1 MKYLILLL
9 FSLLLTFSSFLAQDT
24 TYYEIKDGYILNSN
38 PPIKITNKKVIKEIT
53 SYSKK
58 DSSKK
63 VITGYYPSGELKYIY
78 NRSLNKNKY
87 MPDGIDKQFYKNGKI
102 KSIAKYDY
110 STSYPPVFF
119 KRYSNIGELYQLTKS
134 SKINSNGRRK
144 NTYIYTLD
152 TISRWSSN
160 SAIKY
165 KKNDDKVLNNKTIYK
180 KNDKYQGEILIS
192 YNEQNK
198 GFDTIRSGTIGY
210 LKQVKNLTIL
220 TENKYNNN
228 KLETSTQ
235 YFRNGKLKKV
245 TKNGKV
251 ILEYN
256 KYGFPLVRNDSVFDY
271 EFKDTTGMLHNIGIV
286 KNGKLIL
293 STHFSHTIRN
303 CKNHQIYFDTT
314 LNTFD
319 PIWRKE
325 FYPDGSLSYY
335 EIKSDFNES
344 DFLNFN
350 RTYFD
355 SVSDTILNVNLHYY
369 FNKNESKYD
378 SITFQ
383 SKYRD
388 KDYYGSKH
396 WENDTVIY
404 NGFIPEEDEYYSEFE
419 IMFFENEKLKK
430 ELFLTKDLN
439 DTLKIIEYVND
450 STLIEETYERS
461 NGEKVIN
468 KKVMHKKTFNTNTSP
483 PIEEE
488 ELFEGDKFKGEE
500 INN

>member
-9 FSLLLTFSSFLAQDT
+9 FPLLLTLSSFLAQDT
-24 TYYEIKDGYILNSN
+24 TYYEIKDGYILDSN
-38 PPIKITNKKVIKEIT
+38 PPVKVLNKKVIKEIT
-53 SYSKK
+53 TYSKK
-58 DSSKK
+58 DNSKK

-102 KSIAKYDY
+102 KSIAKYEY
-110 STSYPPVFF
+110 SISYPPVFF
-119 KRYSNIGELYQLTKS
+119 KRYSNTGELYQVTKS
-134 SKINSNGRRK
+134 SKILPNGRRK
-144 NTYIYTLD
+144 NTYLYTLD
-152 TISRWSSN
+152 TISKWSSN
-160 SAIKY
+160 STIKY
-165 KKNDDKVLNNKTIYK
+165 RKNDDEVLANNTIYK
-180 KNDKYQGEILIS
+180 KNGIYQGEILIS

-198 GFDTIRSGTIGY
+198 EFDTTRSGTIGY
-210 LKQVKNLTIL
+210 LNQIKDLTIL
-220 TENKYNNN
+220 TEDQYNNN
-228 KLETSTQ
+228 ELGTSTE

-245 TKNGKV
+245 TENGKV

-271 EFKDTTGMLHNIGIV
+271 DFKDTIGKLHNIGII

-293 STHFSHTIRN
+293 STHYSHVYIN
-303 CKNHQIYFDTT
+303 HKNHQIFFDTT

-319 PIWRKE
+319 PLWRKE

-335 EIKSDFNES
+335 EIKSDFNGS

-350 RTYFD
+350 RTYYD
-355 SVSDTILNVNLHYY
+355 SISDTILNVNLHYY

-388 KDYYGSKH
+388 KNYYGSKH

-404 NGFIPEEDEYYSEFE
+404 FGFIPEEDEYYSEFE

-430 ELFLTKDLN
+430 KLFLTKDLN
-439 DTLKIIEYVND
+439 DTLKIIEYIND
-450 STLIEETYERS
+450 STLIEKTYER
-461 NGEKVIN
+461 NNEEKVIS
-468 KKVMHKKTFNTNTSP
+468 KKTFNTNTPMP
-483 PIEEE
+483 PDGKK
-488 ELFEGDKFKGEE
+488 LFEGDKFKGEE
-500 INN
+500 IDN